1 MGFNNKERASL
12 AGRKSSRAGV
22 ANKSTAETREAFSLL
37 LSNNLA
43 RLQQDLDSLEPKDR
57 LKIILDLARFVVPQ
71 LQSVSIDDISQ
82 REEQS
87 FNVITINLLKN
98 GDDGEDNI

>member
-12 AGRKSSRAGV
+12 AGRKSSRKGV
-22 ANKSTAETREAFSLL
+22 SNRSTAETREAFSIL
-37 LSNNLA
+37 LSNNLE

>member
-22 ANKSTAETREAFSLL
+22 PNKSTAETREAFSLL